1 MDEKRCFPRYH
12 VSWEAPFLL
21 FHATKAGDDED
32 SINRIRLKEETIFGK
47 DIKLNNLDKVQGV
60 IIRLRK
66 KDNLEQSKNYLVAM
80 LEELLR
86 KESAEIKKKNLSEN
100 YGIKMSSATER
111 KVNEMCNLSEVLVE
125 KGIEKGKITARY
137 EDGLSVE
144 DIAERTKVSV
154 EIVKSVLIE
163 EGLLKEN

>member
-1 MDEKRCFPRYH
+1 MRLH
-12 VSWEAPFLL
+12 
-21 FHATKAGDDED
+21 ED

-125 KGIEKGKITARY
+125 KGIEQGIEKGIRQGIEKGKITARY

>member
-1 MDEKRCFPRYH
+1 
-12 VSWEAPFLL
+12 
-21 FHATKAGDDED
+21 
-32 SINRIRLKEETIFGK
+32 
-47 DIKLNNLDKVQGV
+47 
-60 IIRLRK
+60 
-66 KDNLEQSKNYLVAM
+66 M

>member
-1 MDEKRCFPRYH
+1 
-12 VSWEAPFLL
+12 
-21 FHATKAGDDED
+21 
-32 SINRIRLKEETIFGK
+32 
-47 DIKLNNLDKVQGV
+47 
-60 IIRLRK
+60 
-66 KDNLEQSKNYLVAM
+66 M

-125 KGIEKGKITARY
+125 KGIEQGIEKGKITARY
-137 EDGLSVE
+137 EDGLSIE

>member
-1 MDEKRCFPRYH
+1 
-12 VSWEAPFLL
+12 
-21 FHATKAGDDED
+21 
-32 SINRIRLKEETIFGK
+32 
-47 DIKLNNLDKVQGV
+47 
-60 IIRLRK
+60 
-66 KDNLEQSKNYLVAM
+66 M

-125 KGIEKGKITARY
+125 KGIEKGIEQGIEKGKITARY

>member
-1 MDEKRCFPRYH
+1 
-12 VSWEAPFLL
+12 
-21 FHATKAGDDED
+21 
-32 SINRIRLKEETIFGK
+32 
-47 DIKLNNLDKVQGV
+47 
-60 IIRLRK
+60 
-66 KDNLEQSKNYLVAM
+66 M

-125 KGIEKGKITARY
+125 KGIEKGIEQGIEKGIKQGIEKGKITARY

>member
-1 MDEKRCFPRYH
+1 
-12 VSWEAPFLL
+12 
-21 FHATKAGDDED
+21 
-32 SINRIRLKEETIFGK
+32 
-47 DIKLNNLDKVQGV
+47 
-60 IIRLRK
+60 
-66 KDNLEQSKNYLVAM
+66 M

-125 KGIEKGKITARY
+125 KGIEKGIKQGIEKGKITARY